1 MKAHEQL
8 LIVSRQ
14 KTDQIREG
22 LVEELQTTL
31 IKERKI
37 VQTTVRLEEQ
47 RIRAVNQWAE
57 ISQLSEENATMTWI
71 IEQVHEV
78 KDRTALE
85 KVTAQLV
92 DLIVEIKQQEQL
104 NEALLEQSMQFVQLS
119 LEMLNPTIEN
129 FNYNKEQQA
138 PSVERSVFDSKA

>member
-47 RIRAVNQWAE
+47 RISAVNQWAE

>member
-47 RIRAVNQWAE
+47 RISAVNQWAE

-119 LEMLNPTIEN
+119 LELLNPTIEN